1 MLFQMFKS
9 KTIAEKSKIDGFLY
23 VPTHMF
29 ELRLKNMTIK
39 IFTLARTNRLC
50 VFDQKKY
57 LTSNKKIQIICFI
70 TFWNF
75 TNF

>member
-1 MLFQMFKS
+1 MFKS

-23 VPTHMF
+23 VPTRMF

-57 LTSNKKIQIICFI
+57 FTSN
-70 TFWNF
+70 
-75 TNF
+75 